1 MKCEK
6 CGEELPEFAKFCLFC
21 GSAVSEEES
30 DEAESVDAEKDV
42 DVEAEDPGAE
52 DVTEGDLED
61 AAESAEPEASD
72 GDEEPASE
80 EETTGEGDVEDTA
93 AEDVAEEADD
103 PEKAEEADADESAA
117 EPADPDKTV
126 AVEQA
131 DHEEIPAP
139 KKLEEPLEPMGIGAV
154 PLVPVAPPPRATRI
168 RPRAPRPYVSRDAH
182 AGSRSGIRMAV
193 PVAEHAAPQ
202 SPAPDEAAQAQ
213 AQHQSQ
219 ADAPETEAAEPRQ
232 SRVSEVAAAAAS
244 HVGDAAGSV
253 RDRFASVSPTGGKV
267 IALGAIIV
275 AVIVIVAFLGTI
287 GTSWLSPFAKPDENT
302 PVVQPPSD
310 GSIEP
315 IQTEEEE
322 QEEASALPEDAPE
335 VKSALADYSWD
346 ELSKISALLADA
358 ESDEAAIE
366 LAASYNLCGTD
377 GSLDGSQTKS
387 VELSDGTEVTM
398 RLAGIRQD
406 QRSEGAGVAGLTF
419 IAENPVADRVMDP
432 NGEVALGWQD
442 ASLRAWM
449 NEDLLAELPE
459 DLAGLVVAVD
469 KTTNAAPATGE
480 SGQVVTSDKLWVP
493 SYSELIGTVG
503 EGGRHYGSY
512 EQEGAQYRLFADMGI
527 NWYDGG
533 EKVALENYWWLRS
546 PDVVNSS
553 WVMCVSP
560 DGITSYGM
568 RPFNENSVLM
578 GFCL

>member
-21 GSAVSEEES
+21 GSAVSDEES
-30 DEAESVDAEKDV
+30 DETESVDAEKDV
-42 DVEAEDPGAE
+42 DVEADAEGADAENADAE
-52 DVTEGDLED
+52 DVTE
-61 AAESAEPEASD
+61 
-72 GDEEPASE
+72 
-80 EETTGEGDVEDTA
+80 
-93 AEDVAEEADD
+93 EADD
-103 PEKAEEADADESAA
+103 AEKAEEADTDEPADE
-117 EPADPDKTV
+117 PADGPTDPDKTV

-193 PVAEHAAPQ
+193 PVAEHAASQ
-202 SPAPDEAAQAQ
+202 GPAPYEVAQEQ
-213 AQHQSQ
+213 AQHQPQ

-253 RDRFASVSPTGGKV
+253 RNRFASVSPTGGKV

-275 AVIVIVAFLGTI
+275 AAIVIVAFLGTI

-302 PVVQPPSD
+302 PVVQLPSD

-315 IQTEEEE
+315 IQTEDEE

-406 QRSEGAGVAGLTF
+406 QRSEGAGIAGLTF

>member
-42 DVEAEDPGAE
+42 DVEAEDSAE
-52 DVTEGDLED
+52 DVTEGDSED
-61 AAESAEPEASD
+61 ATEDAGPEASD

-80 EETTGEGDVEDTA
+80 EETTEEGDVEDAEAEDA
-93 AEDVAEEADD
+93 AEETDTDD
-103 PEKAEEADADESAA
+103 PAA

-168 RPRAPRPYVSRDAH
+168 RPRAPRPYVSRDGH
-182 AGSRSGIRMAV
+182 AGSRSGIRMAA
-193 PVAEHAAPQ
+193 PVVEQVAPAPQ
-202 SPAPDEAAQAQ
+202 GPEPDEAAQAQ
-213 AQHQSQ
+213 TQPQ

-275 AVIVIVAFLGTI
+275 AAIVIVAFLGTI

-315 IQTEEEE
+315 IQTEEE

-335 VKSALADYSWD
+335 AKSALADYSWD
-346 ELSKISALLADA
+346 ELSKISALLAAA

-387 VELSDGTEVTM
+387 VELSNGTEVTM

-503 EGGRHYGSY
+503 AGGRHYGSY
-512 EQEGAQYRLFADMGI
+512 EQEGEQYRLFADMGI

>member
-1 MKCEK
+1 MANAGGTAKVNRKEK
-6 CGEELPEFAKFCLFC
+6 
-21 GSAVSEEES
+21 
-30 DEAESVDAEKDV
+30 
-42 DVEAEDPGAE
+42 
-52 DVTEGDLED
+52 EGPMRRRR
-61 AAESAEPEASD
+61 SSFRK
-72 GDEEPASE
+72 
-80 EETTGEGDVEDTA
+80 
-93 AEDVAEEADD
+93 
-103 PEKAEEADADESAA
+103 EKAIMLASSCLVLTAL
-117 EPADPDKTV
+117 TV
-126 AVEQA
+126 TG
-131 DHEEIPAP
+131 
-139 KKLEEPLEPMGIGAV
+139 L
-154 PLVPVAPPPRATRI
+154 
-168 RPRAPRPYVSRDAH
+168 YVRNL
-182 AGSRSGIRMAV
+182 
-193 PVAEHAAPQ
+193 
-202 SPAPDEAAQAQ
+202 
-213 AQHQSQ
+213 
-219 ADAPETEAAEPRQ
+219 
-232 SRVSEVAAAAAS
+232 
-244 HVGDAAGSV
+244 
-253 RDRFASVSPTGGKV
+253 GK
-267 IALGAIIV
+267 
-275 AVIVIVAFLGTI
+275 
-287 GTSWLSPFAKPDENT
+287 
-302 PVVQPPSD
+302 
-310 GSIEP
+310 
-315 IQTEEEE
+315 EEE